1 MNSGRANKAAVR
13 LILWATAGMVGV
25 FAASFIGYHLGGF
38 IIAHPSILLAP
49 WALFLIVVF
58 WLSRDPDPVEPADP
72 NAIVSPA
79 HGKVDVIEETVENE
93 FIKGPC
99 HRLSIRVSLMNSQV
113 QFAPVTGAADHFVHQ
128 KQMKDGGTAMIENLF
143 LGFEVIGRPDTRVAV
158 RLIGGT
164 WGRRIVPWIKSN
176 EIVQRSVR
184 IGMMRPATRV
194 DLYLPKK
201 VKLLVQVGDEVAGGH
216 TVVAKFE

>member
-1 MNSGRANKAAVR
+1 MNSGRANKAAIR
-13 LILWATAGMVGV
+13 LILWATAGMIGL
-25 FAASFIGYHLGGF
+25 FAAAYIGYHVGGF
-38 IIAHPSILLAP
+38 IIAHPTILLAP
-49 WALFLIVVF
+49 WALFLVAILY
-58 WLSRDPDPVEPADP
+58 LSRDPDPVAPGDP

-79 HGKVDVIEETVENE
+79 HGKVDVIEDAMENE

-99 HRLSIRVSLMNSQV
+99 QRLSIRVSLLDPQV
-113 QFAPVTGAADHFVHQ
+113 QFAPVTGTADYFVHQ
-128 KQMKDGGTAMIENLF
+128 KHMRDGGTVMIENLF
-143 LGFEVIGRPDTRVAV
+143 IGFQVLGRADTRVAV

-194 DLYLPKK
+194 DLYLPNK
-201 VKLLVQVGDEVAGGH
+201 VKLLMNVGDQVAGGQS
-216 TVVAKFE
+216 VVAKFE